1 MTDWDDAFDNAN
13 YVPNAL
19 GYFDIWQERAEA
31 FRNSG
36 VKSDLSLPY
45 GPKPREKLD
54 IFWPAEKPK
63 GLVVFIHGGYW
74 LRLDRCYFSDLAFGP
89 LAHGWAV
96 ALPSYTLA
104 PHARISEITREI
116 AAAVTYAAN
125 KIEDG
130 PIRIT
135 GHSAGGH
142 LAARMTCRSSPLSP
156 ALLKRVQKTVSISGL
171 HDLRNLCKT
180 KLNETLKLTIAEA
193 ISESPYLDTPVAG
206 ANVTCW
212 VGGAE
217 RPEFIKQSHLLND
230 AWQSHGV
237 EIDIQLD
244 GVENHY
250 TVIDGLKNPSSELTK
265 SLLA

>member
-1 MTDWDDAFDNAN
+1 MIDWDDAFDNAN

-19 GYFDIWQERAEA
+19 GFFDIWKERAEE
-31 FRNSG
+31 FRNCG
-36 VKSDLSLPY
+36 VNAELSLPY
-45 GPKPREKLD
+45 GPKDREKLD
-54 IFWPAEKPK
+54 IFLPEEKPK
-63 GLVVFIHGGYW
+63 GLVVFVHGGYW
-74 LRLDRCYFSDLAFGP
+74 LRLDRLYFSDLASAP

-116 AAAVTYAAN
+116 AAAITYAAN
-125 KIEDG
+125 KVHG
-130 PIRIT
+130 PIRIA

-142 LAARMTCRSSPLSP
+142 LAARMICNSSPLSSTIQS
-156 ALLKRVQKTVSISGL
+156 RIQKTVSISGL
-171 HDLRNLCKT
+171 HDLRNLRKT
-180 KLNETLKLTIAEA
+180 KLNETLRLTEAEA

-230 AWQSHGV
+230 VWHSHDV

-244 GVENHY
+244 GMENHY

-265 SLLA
+265 ALLA